1 MFIGL
6 EDQVKDI
13 ENIERDWE
21 EIVFIP
27 MPGDGKH
34 WRKKR
39 AKLKGNCCDLIEF
52 FEREL
57 LWSDWIVQ
65 LNNSEANFGSDVRF
79 DIWDEQV
86 SA

>member
-27 MPGDGKH
+27 MPRDGKH
-34 WRKKR
+34 WCKK
-39 AKLKGNCCDLIEF
+39 KSEI
-52 FEREL
+52 EREL
-57 LWSDWIVQ
+57 SWSDWIVQ

-86 SA
+86 SAWY